1 MYFKI
6 IEYIQA
12 FRSKI
17 ASMPFVLRVVAL
29 CFLCFSLFIIA
40 VIPFPGMNYT
50 VNGVAMTY
58 GDFMKTKAPWIFVAA
73 GIICPIC
80 GYTILNRI
88 KWGRLLMMCSYMIP
102 SIILPVLR
110 MNELLTLINIL
121 PSLLFSL
128 VIYWYLF
135 VKESV
140 SNYYNSAEGIN

>member
-12 FRSKI
+12 FKSKI
-17 ASMPFVLRVVAL
+17 APIPFLLRIVAL

-40 VIPFPGMNYT
+40 IIPFSDMNYT
-50 VNGVAMTY
+50 LNGVSMTY
-58 GDFMKTKAPWIFVAA
+58 SDFMKTKAPWIFVSV

-88 KWGRLLMMCSYMIP
+88 KWGRFLMLGSYMIP
-102 SIILPVLR
+102 SIILPILSMKEFV
-110 MNELLTLINIL
+110 NIINVL

-135 VKESV
+135 LNENVR
-140 SNYYNSAEGIN
+140 NYYNFTEGIN